1 MSKSSD
7 MDDPSDP
14 GSQGQ
19 ARGIADVFNQV
30 ANGYDREALRF
41 FPYTADRLIARLKPA
56 RGVKILDIATG
67 TGVVA
72 LAAAQAVGTAGRVVG
87 IDFAEG
93 MLAQA
98 EKKIRQFGVDN
109 VDLHTMDAMQLDFRS
124 AYFDSVVCSYGLF
137 FLPDMLAALREW
149 RRVLKPTG
157 SLMFTSFGVAAFRPM
172 IDLFMTRF
180 DSYCPDARPVAAA
193 KLNTPQQ
200 CRDLLVAAG
209 FADVEV
215 VSEPLG
221 YHLKGA
227 ADWWEVVYN
236 SGLRGML
243 DQLPA
248 DTRLTFQREHR
259 EEVGRLVAER
269 GLWLNVETLFSFGR
283 KPSA

>member
-1 MSKSSD
+1 MNT
-7 MDDPSDP
+7 PSDP

-19 ARGIADVFNQV
+19 DRGIVDVFNLI
-30 ANGYDREALRF
+30 ATGYDREALRF

-72 LAAAQAVGTAGRVVG
+72 LAAAQAVGTAGRVIG
-87 IDFAEG
+87 IDLAEG

-98 EKKIRQFGVDN
+98 EKKIRQFGIDN
-109 VDLHTMDAMQLDFRS
+109 VDLHTMDAMRLDFRS

-137 FLPDMLAALREW
+137 FLPDMPAALREW
-149 RRVLKPTG
+149 KRVLKPAG
-157 SLMFTSFGVAAFRPM
+157 GLMFTSFGAAAFRPM

-180 DSYCPDARPVAAA
+180 DRYCPGASPVAAA
-193 KLNTPQQ
+193 KLNTPEQ
-200 CRDLLVAAG
+200 CRDVLVAAG
-209 FADVEV
+209 FTDVEV

-221 YHLKGA
+221 YHLKGS

-248 DTRLTFQREHR
+248 DTRFTFQREHMD
-259 EEVGRLVAER
+259 EVGRLVSDR

-283 KPSA
+283 KP